1 MSITIKTR
9 YIVFIVI
16 VLFVGTFIAG
26 DILGHRKAVS
36 ASTAQIDVLNGQIH
50 RDSIIINEKTVFVA
64 QATQEIQDLKWAKHQ
79 GEVTNEE
86 LRKLHIKTLNELT
99 KTKLTLNM
107 VRDSVK
113 HNGKIITIHDTIL
126 KDINCIELPFSFA
139 DSSQYVNL
147 WGSYDTK
154 GTMSYGLQVPISL
167 DVYTGISKETHKPF
181 ADVVVDNPYVFVDKI
196 SSVKLDVPKVKKW
209 GIGVSAGYAI
219 VLSKQVQTAPFVG
232 LSLNRNFIR
241 F

>member
-1 MSITIKTR
+1 
-9 YIVFIVI
+9 
-16 VLFVGTFIAG
+16 
-26 DILGHRKAVS
+26 
-36 ASTAQIDVLNGQIH
+36 
-50 RDSIIINEKTVFVA
+50 VA

-99 KTKLTLNM
+99 KTKLTLNI